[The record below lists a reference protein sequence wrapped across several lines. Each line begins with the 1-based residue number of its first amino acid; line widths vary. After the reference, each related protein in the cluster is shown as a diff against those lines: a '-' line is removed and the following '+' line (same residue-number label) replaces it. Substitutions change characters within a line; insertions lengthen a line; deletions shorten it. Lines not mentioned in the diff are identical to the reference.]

1 MNWFK
6 QGQTAEERQMQ
17 VIERSRIYGRLSEIL
32 SITRPTLEKRE
43 HLIEQLCTI
52 IVQQKGIEFLNEA
65 TATQIKD
72 FVEQV
77 LPLDKELLTE
87 KEELIVKFNKQRE
100 GL

>member
-6 QGQTAEERQMQ
+6 RDQSAEERQMQ
-17 VIERSRIYGRLSEIL
+17 VIERSRIYGRLSEIS
-32 SITRPTLEKRE
+32 SITHPTLEKRE
-43 HLIEQLCTI
+43 HLIEQLC
-52 IVQQKGIEFLNEA
+52 VMAMQQRGVESLNEMSA
-65 TATQIKD
+65 KLIKD

-87 KEELIVKFNKQRE
+87 KAELIVKLNKQRE